1 MQNDSSKMAQTMR
14 TEKSKVRGLG
24 SAKSGTEHFFRQRVT
39 ALANVPLAIAFII
52 IVVNLQ
58 GADHVRMV
66 ATMSHPL
73 VAILLLLFIVSGVI
87 HMRLGMQVIIEDYIH
102 SEGTKI
108 IMLIANTF
116 FAITIAMASIFAVLK
131 MAFGH

>member
-1 MQNDSSKMAQTMR
+1 MC
-14 TEKSKVRGLG
+14 LW
-24 SAKSGTEHFFRQRVT
+24 
-39 ALANVPLAIAFII
+39 
-52 IVVNLQ
+52 
-58 GADHVRMV
+58 RMM

-108 IMLIANTF
+108 MMLIANTF
-116 FAITIAMASIFAVLK
+116 FAIVIAAACIFSVLK
-131 MAFGH
+131 MALGH

>member
-1 MQNDSSKMAQTMR
+1 MHNPSSMR

-24 SAKSGTEHFFRQRVT
+24 SAKSGTDHFFRQRVT

-52 IVVNLQ
+52 IIVGLQ
-58 GADHVRMV
+58 GADHALML

-108 IMLIANTF
+108 VMLIANTF
-116 FAITIAMASIFAVLK
+116 FAIAVATASIFAVLK
-131 MAFGH
+131 MAFGQ